1 MIKTM
6 PEELIFSRSISY
18 NVKQII
24 NDIIEMADD
33 ESIKPEDITLE
44 QVVDWIND
52 TVWEDLS
59 KLYEKTRLRIE
70 DEDGQ
75 YIGELG

>member
-1 MIKTM
+1 M